1 MSRMKISNMHT
12 NFILNLCPP
21 LRLSSCISCK
31 STDHPSPSLSNN
43 SNIEIRVCT
52 NRTCRKQGSHQILE
66 TLIGISPSHVSIN
79 PCGCLGRCGS
89 GPNLVVLPP
98 AAIINHCGTAARAAQ
113 LMVDVCGVGDN
124 CGDLGKRSL
133 DALALRKRAENE
145 FQRQNFS
152 EAEALFSQAVEAHPI
167 GGIHIAYKGRSAA
180 RLALG
185 NFSGALEDAKEAI
198 VYAPNYAEGYIC
210 QGDVFLAMDQLEAAE
225 ESYGMALETD
235 PALRH
240 SKGFKARIQALQE
253 KMASTTMSN

>member
-1 MSRMKISNMHT
+1 MHT

-31 STDHPSPSLSNN
+31 STDQPSPSLFNN

-152 EAEALFSQAVEAHPI
+152 EAEALFSQVLLNCEC
-167 GGIHIAYKGRSAA
+167 
-180 RLALG
+180 
-185 NFSGALEDAKEAI
+185 N
-198 VYAPNYAEGYIC
+198 
-210 QGDVFLAMDQLEAAE
+210 
-225 ESYGMALETD
+225 
-235 PALRH
+235 
-240 SKGFKARIQALQE
+240 
-253 KMASTTMSN
+253 